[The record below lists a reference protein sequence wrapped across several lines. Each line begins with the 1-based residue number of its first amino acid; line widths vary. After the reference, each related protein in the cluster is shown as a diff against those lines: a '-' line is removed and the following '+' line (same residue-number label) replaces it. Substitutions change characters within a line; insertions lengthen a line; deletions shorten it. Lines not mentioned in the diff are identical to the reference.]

1 VATPVTA
8 RIELRGTI
16 RVDPFVLSL
25 GSANA
30 GSLDQGGPTDAYGT
44 RLSTILL
51 VGRDGSVLFIERDI
65 WTWDEE
71 LKKPVLADASSERVY
86 RFNLN
91 IPQ

>member
-8 RIELRGTI
+8 RIELRKTI

-30 GSLDQGGPTDAYGT
+30 GGLDHGRPTDTYGT
-44 RLSTILL
+44 RLSTVLL

-71 LKKPVLADASSERVY
+71 LKGPVLADASSERVY

-91 IPQ
+91 TLQ